1 MNLQTQFTIKNNY
14 LLQRYIREHSYWYK
28 ILNRNPEFL
37 SKMEEDMRK
46 EYKLTAADKINDIS
60 EKLTLIQTF
69 MNMIK

>member
-28 ILNRNPEFL
+28 ILNRNPEL
-37 SKMEEDMRK
+37 LYKMNENMKK
-46 EYKLTAADKINDIS
+46 EYKLTTADRINNIS

-69 MNMIK
+69 MNMMK